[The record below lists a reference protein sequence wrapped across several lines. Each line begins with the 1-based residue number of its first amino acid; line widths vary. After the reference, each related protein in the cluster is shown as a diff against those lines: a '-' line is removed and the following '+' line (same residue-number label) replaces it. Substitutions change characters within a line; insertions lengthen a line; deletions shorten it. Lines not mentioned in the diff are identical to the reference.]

1 MLRTVSATRTIEQ
14 KVSDWLLVYN
24 AVREEVTPP
33 TLRKILAEMEA
44 VEGIQQFQ
52 SYVNLA
58 RSVMAN
64 DRAAATVAALLTQS
78 GIKTTSVDYG
88 EDV

>member
-1 MLRTVSATRTIEQ
+1 MATTRTTEQ
-14 KVSDWLLVYN
+14 KIGDWKVAYD
-24 AVREEVTPP
+24 AIRVEITPP
-33 TLRKILAEMEA
+33 ELRLILSEMQA
-44 VEGIQQFQ
+44 VDGIQQFQ

-78 GIKTTSVDYG
+78 GIKTSSVDYG
-88 EDV
+88 EDI